1 MKEWVTKHLYEI
13 LISTVAVFATVRPLV
28 VVVSLLIFS
37 DTITGILAAHKRGE
51 KITSQGFSRTIS
63 KLFFYNLAIVL
74 GFLMEKFVLLEVVP
88 VVKAI
93 VLVIGVT
100 EFKSFLENFESITG
114 INLLDKLKQYLHH
127 HHK

>member
-13 LISTVAVFATVRPLV
+13 LISIVAVFATIQPLV

-63 KLFFYNLAIVL
+63 KLFVYNLAIVL

-127 HHK
+127 K

>member
-13 LISTVAVFATVRPLV
+13 LISVVAVFATIHPLV
-28 VVVSLLIFS
+28 VVVSMLIVS

-51 KITSQGFSRTIS
+51 KITSQGFSRTIY
-63 KLFFYNLAIVL
+63 KLFIYNLAIVL

-114 INLLDKLKQYLHH
+114 INLLDKLKQYI